1 MHQRKSSVYY
11 EYFRKNDT
19 DIINKLY
26 FINGKINVF
35 ACMLISTFDKLS
47 NIEHL
52 ILQMKHSS
60 VNYYM

>member
-11 EYFRKNDT
+11 EYFRQNDT

-35 ACMLISTFDKLS
+35 ACMLISAFDKLS

-52 ILQMKHSS
+52 IL
-60 VNYYM
+60 